1 MKITLFTLLLLSYSS
16 IFAAG
21 NIFDTMDEKTAVTT
35 GIKKLSVK
43 EQNALLA
50 WLESSKKQ
58 IIEKEKK
65 KNMGFSTVFNDKDR
79 DTITSSIVG
88 EFNGWQGNTTFTL
101 ANGQVWKQTER
112 TTFYVPKRT
121 DPNIT
126 IKPKMM
132 GSWSLFLDGYN
143 RGVKVRR
150 IK

>member
-1 MKITLFTLLLLSYSS
+1 MKIILFTLLLLPYSS

-65 KNMGFSTVFNDKDR
+65 KNMGFSTVFNDNDR

-121 DPNIT
+121 NPNIT